1 MFKSESLSRTCGT
14 RVQVWQ
20 GKSGRRYVHTVY
32 APEACPDLGD
42 AIYLAVRR
50 DPTGARKPFAIDATF
65 ASPPGNPDR
74 HHRLHDLQA
83 DEIHVHM
90 LGRGTGAADRIIE
103 DLQAQFSPAGF
114 GERL

>member
-1 MFKSESLSRTCGT
+1 MFKSESIRRACGI

-32 APEACPDLGD
+32 PPEACPDLGD

-50 DPTGARKPFAIDATF
+50 GPTGTRKPFAIDTTF
-65 ASPPGNPDR
+65 SSPPDGPDR
-74 HHRLHDLQA
+74 CHRLRDLQA

-90 LGRGTGAADRIIE
+90 LGAGHGTADRIIE
-103 DLQAQFSPAGF
+103 DLQAQFEPA
-114 GERL
+114 